1 MALITLK
8 KNSLPQSLPYWKF
21 TMKSAKHTKAIKIR
35 LTEQEHQ
42 TLKKQEKRTNYD
54 HSTKSTKIEA

>member
-1 MALITLK
+1 
-8 KNSLPQSLPYWKF
+8 
-21 TMKSAKHTKAIKIR
+21 MKSAKHTKAIKIR